1 MRIRRRVSI
10 AMGVVA
16 LLASVAGG
24 WAQDF
29 SLDDDAAFPGS
40 FAPPTPPFRS
50 AEDRWGLGLAPA
62 VVGPSPS
69 LGALGLLGS
78 DILPPGLAPV
88 FGTAPLW
95 EIDGLSSNHR
105 PWLGAPFHLRFSV
118 DRVTGGFAGTA
129 SNVQFIRNQQPGD
142 IFGSTLAFPDPCTNF
157 VGTLAPVFGT
167 FAGFLPSAGFG
178 GLNVL
183 VFNQGGFGLLTGG
196 GIVGPGAVAPVIGNG
211 THDNIDAYNDLPG
224 PMDPDGDNLPN
235 FDIYYSLAP
244 VEAVLNARL
253 PAAILY
259 NPAGVA
265 AFPPPGAP
273 FANPAVS
280 GLDFFG
286 GVNTDDID
294 GLVVWDR
301 PPYGS
306 AAWGGPGAEPAKDCA
321 IFSLSPGSASLVAL
335 QGAGFPVEGGTIFFT
350 DFTGLFAVFA
360 TSNDLGLASPLGP
373 LAINVDALE
382 THPD

>member
-1 MRIRRRVSI
+1 MLKSRQLGVAFGII
-10 AMGVVA
+10 AV
-16 LLASVAGG
+16 LATAADG
-24 WAQDF
+24 WAQNF

-50 AEDRWGLGLAPA
+50 AEDRWGLGLVPG
-62 VVGPSPS
+62 VVGPSPT

-95 EIDGLSSNHR
+95 DIDGLSSNHL
-105 PWLGAPFHLRFSV
+105 PWLGAPFRLRFSV
-118 DRVTGGFAGTA
+118 DRVTSGIAGSAT
-129 SNVQFIRNQQPGD
+129 NNQFVLNQQPGD
-142 IFGSTLAFPDPCTNF
+142 IFSSNNWFADPCAGF
-157 VGTLAPVFGT
+157 VGTLAPVLGT
-167 FAGFLPSAGFG
+167 FAGFLPTAGVAGTNFLVVNQGAAGLLAG
-178 GLNVL
+178 GL
-183 VFNQGGFGLLTGG
+183 
-196 GIVGPGAVAPVIGNG
+196 IVGPGMAAPPIGNG
-211 THDNIDAYNDLPG
+211 THDNVDAFNDLPG

-273 FANPAVS
+273 YATPAAS
-280 GLDFFG
+280 GLDVFG

-294 GLVVWDR
+294 GLVVWDF
-301 PPYGS
+301 PPLGS

-321 IFSLSPGSASLVAL
+321 IFSLSPGSATLVAL

-350 DFTGLFAVFA
+350 DFSGLFAVFA
-360 TSNDLGLASPLGP
+360 HSNDLGLRSPAGWR
-373 LAINVDALE
+373 AINVDALE
-382 THPD
+382 IRP